1 MMKNK
6 YFKYFQPNK
15 LDLKDEYGD
24 CAVRTICK
32 AENMEWLEAY
42 DLMWSYSREVQ
53 SPLNCKYGFE
63 HILKKLGYKY
73 CPISN
78 KKGSKRPTV
87 MEFSKTHTNGTYVL
101 VVANHYVCSK
111 DGFFYDTF
119 DSGDNSLYGYWEKE

>member
-53 SPLNCKYGFE
+53 SPLNCKHGFE

-87 MEFSKTHTNGTYVL
+87 TEFSKAHTNGTYVL

-119 DSGDNSLYGYWEKE
+119 DSGDKSLYGYWEKE

>member
-1 MMKNK
+1 MKNK

-78 KKGSKRPTV
+78 KKGNKRPTV
-87 MEFSKTHTNGTYVL
+87 TEFSKAHTSGTYVL

-119 DSGDNSLYGYWEKE
+119 DSGDKSLYGYWEKE

>member
-1 MMKNK
+1 MKNK

-15 LDLKDEYGD
+15 LDLKDKYGD

-32 AENMEWLEAY
+32 AENKEWLEAY

-87 MEFSKTHTNGTYVL
+87 TEFSKAHTSGTYVL

-119 DSGDNSLYGYWEKE
+119 DSGDKSLYGYWEKE

>member
-1 MMKNK
+1 MKNK

-15 LDLKDEYGD
+15 LELKDEYGD

-63 HILKKLGYKY
+63 HILKKLGYK
-73 CPISN
+73 
-78 KKGSKRPTV
+78 
-87 MEFSKTHTNGTYVL
+87 
-101 VVANHYVCSK
+101 
-111 DGFFYDTF
+111 
-119 DSGDNSLYGYWEKE
+119 